1 MTQKEQDELK
11 NFYASKGI
19 LVPNN
24 FKFPTCDHPIE
35 EWCSNCD
42 YDYKTYEKIPH
53 FKKYSILKY
62 FDNNG
67 KEIKG

>member
-1 MTQKEQDELK
+1 MTQKEQDELR

-42 YDYKTYEKIPH
+42 YDYKT
-53 FKKYSILKY
+53 
-62 FDNNG
+62 
-67 KEIKG
+67 